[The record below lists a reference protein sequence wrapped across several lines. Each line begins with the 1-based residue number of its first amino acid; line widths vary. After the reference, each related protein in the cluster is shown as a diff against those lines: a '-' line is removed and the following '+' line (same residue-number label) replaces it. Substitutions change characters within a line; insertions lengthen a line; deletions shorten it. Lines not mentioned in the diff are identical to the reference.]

1 MTSSLNQCCN
11 SFIYLLSIYFI
22 EDVRLIS
29 FPDLLWMK
37 PKRSGNEINV
47 RLIKYDSNDAM
58 VMILVNK
65 PAPKLTKI
73 SSFADLGGDRT
84 SGC

>member
-11 SFIYLLSIYFI
+11 SFIHFFIYLFYRGRAPNLVPRS
-22 EDVRLIS
+22 
-29 FPDLLWMK
+29 LWMK

-47 RLIKYDSNDAM
+47 RLVKYDSNDAM

-73 SSFADLGGDRT
+73 SSFPDLGGDRT
-84 SGC
+84 SDC